1 MKKGHLAVL
10 LLAAAL
16 SVGLAGCGGGSD
28 SQGGA
33 AAPAAETTAA
43 AEKKDE
49 AKAETKADAN
59 ADAAADK
66 AEAKDKTAKSAAD
79 NEFAADAG
87 YYEIYEYEA
96 NGTKVDHDMLVT
108 AGMGDTHLELK
119 DDGTGTF
126 LLFQEEL
133 DITWKPG
140 IVTVYGTTN
149 YTYEIDGDTMY
160 LDMVGVHYTFKKSG
174 DAAASGS
181 GSGSGGSGSSS
192 GGGAKAANAS
202 GEPYINDGT
211 IEGTYKLYEFLGM
224 SLQEY
229 AEMSGE
235 TPQKAADS
243 FQLEIRADHT
253 GKLIMDGDETEVEIT
268 ISGDKLSIGVEGE
281 SMEATLKDG
290 LVTIDMEGAGIVL
303 ARLTDAA
310 YEVPDKGEATV
321 WTGIYTK
328 LVGDDTKE
336 EETFSLELYD
346 DGTGIHHRDDMDFK
360 VTWEQNGDEF
370 TMNETFIGD
379 PIVYTG
385 KISDGELH
393 LFNGDPDD
401 DWTYEYVYTSD
412 GSGSGSSGTSA
423 SSGNTE
429 SANAGSG
436 SGSGGASGAPAG
448 VPGGDG
454 LLSEEEVQKGYVWMN
469 KVAKDIFH
477 TTYEELAE
485 HFGVEGKFDK
495 EEYSEHMKVNKR
507 YYFWISKEDK
517 NHFIYVNFEEDDPD
531 GAPGVY
537 TVSGFNSSGFS
548 ASEAEAKYLDVV
560 KAEESEAGKAAAAN
574 AAMKDFSVDI
584 HPWGDKETTVTV
596 SMQVPE
602 AGWAYDESRDKL
614 VENEDINTFGAGFI
628 QFKLEPEVSKFDFY
642 KDKFE
647 NYKEIDDREIG
658 GVTFNGRTYKNIGYE
673 WTEYIAQLE
682 DGKAMS
688 IGIVRVDV
696 SDGSMGDKILN
707 SITFK

>member
-1 MKKGHLAVL
+1 MKKTWIAG
-10 LLAAAL
+10 LLAAVMVL
-16 SVGLAGCGGGSD
+16 SLTACGGGSD
-28 SQGGA
+28 SK
-33 AAPAAETTAA
+33 PAETTAA
-43 AEKKDE
+43 AAQTEAAETKEEKTEKAE
-49 AKAETKADAN
+49 TPAEKAETKEE
-59 ADAAADK
+59 K
-66 AEAKDKTAKSAAD
+66 KEEKTDDAKSKVDPAV
-79 NEFAADAG
+79 AADAG
-87 YYEIYEYEA
+87 FYEIYEYEA
-96 NGTKVDHDMLVT
+96 NGNKVDHGTLVT
-108 AGMGDTHLELK
+108 AGMGDTHLDLK
-119 DDGTGTF
+119 EDGTGKF
-126 LLFQEEL
+126 MLFTEEL

-140 IVTVYGTTN
+140 IITVYGTTN
-149 YTYEIDGDTMY
+149 YTYEIEGDTMY
-160 LDMVGVHYTFKKSG
+160 LDMVGVHYTFKKTG
-174 DAAASGS
+174 GASAS
-181 GSGSGGSGSSS
+181 DSSSAGSSKPAS
-192 GGGAKAANAS
+192 SANAS
-202 GEPYINDGT
+202 GEAYINDGT

-224 SLQEY
+224 SLLDY
-229 AEMSGE
+229 AEMTGE

-243 FQLEIRADHT
+243 FRLEIKDEHSGT
-253 GKLIMDGDETEVEIT
+253 LIMDGEETEVELS
-268 ISGDKLSIGVEGE
+268 ISGEKLSIGAEGE
-281 SMEATLKDG
+281 SLEATLKDG
-290 LVTIDMEGAGIVL
+290 LVTIEMEGAGLVL

-310 YEVPDKGEATV
+310 YSVPDKGEATV

-385 KISDGELH
+385 KISNGELH

-412 GSGSGSSGTSA
+412 GSGSGSSGASA
-423 SSGNTE
+423 SSGKTE

-436 SGSGGASGAPAG
+436 SSGAPAG
-448 VPGGDG
+448 VPSGSGIV
-454 LLSEEEVQKGYVWMN
+454 SEEELQKGYVWMN
-469 KVAKDIFH
+469 KVAKDIFG

-485 HFGVEGKFDK
+485 HFGVDGEFDK
-495 EEYSEHMKVNKR
+495 EEYSEHMGRNKR
-507 YYFWISKEDK
+507 FYKWISED
-517 NHFIYVNFEEDDPD
+517 NDTHFIYVNFDEKDAEKE
-531 GAPGVY
+531 PGVY
-537 TVSGFNSSGFS
+537 KISGFNSSGFT

-602 AGWAYDESRDKL
+602 AGWAYDEKKDHL

-628 QFKLEPEVSKFDFY
+628 QFKLEPEVEKFDFY

-658 GVTFNGRTYKNIGYE
+658 GVTFKGRTYKNIGYE

-688 IGIVRVDV
+688 VGIVRVDI

-707 SITFK
+707 SISFK

>member
-49 AKAETKADAN
+49 AKAETKADA
-59 ADAAADK
+59 AADK
-66 AEAKDKTAKSAAD
+66 AEAEEKTAKSGAD

-160 LDMVGVHYTFKKSG
+160 LDMVGVHYTFKKTG
-174 DAAASGS
+174 GAGASGS

-224 SLQEY
+224 SLLEY

-253 GKLIMDGDETEVEIT
+253 GKLITDGDETEVELS
-268 ISGDKLSIGVEGE
+268 ISGDKLTIGAEEE

-290 LVTIDMEGAGIVL
+290 LVTIDMEGTGIVL

-328 LVGDDTKE
+328 LVGDDDSAKNE
-336 EETFSLELYD
+336 DEKFSLELYE
-346 DGTGIHHRDDMDFK
+346 DGTGVHHRDDMDFK
-360 VTWEQNGDEF
+360 VTWEKNGDEF

-385 KISDGELH
+385 KVEGNELH
-393 LFNGDPDD
+393 LFNGDPTDS
-401 DWTYEYVYTSD
+401 WTYEYVYTAD
-412 GSGSGSSGTSA
+412 GSA
-423 SSGNTE
+423 SSGSTA
-429 SANAGSG
+429 SSGGSKTDAANAGSG

-688 IGIVRVDV
+688 IGIVRVDM
-696 SDGSMGDKILN
+696 SEGSMGDKILN